1 MGFGDFKKLP
11 WVSPSAMFQPVEGL
25 RPQVEEPVVQVL
37 RKAGVDAQDPLAYAV
52 SYGDILRIVPAEGD
66 GSSPITATR
75 AWLPWNPWHASD
87 HLPEERKAVY
97 TMRFIQ
103 RARSGGWLLLP
114 TGLAEQEYLAW
125 LFRELEQTHTRTAVV
140 QGEGFELFRFE
151 FKGNGRVK
159 LKSGTTLPASVSSIF

>member
-1 MGFGDFKKLP
+1 M
-11 WVSPSAMFQPVEGL
+11 
-25 RPQVEEPVVQVL
+25 
-37 RKAGVDAQDPLAYAV
+37 
-52 SYGDILRIVPAEGD
+52 
-66 GSSPITATR
+66 
-75 AWLPWNPWHASD
+75 
-87 HLPEERKAVY
+87 Y

-151 FKGNGRVK
+151 FKGRE
-159 LKSGTTLPASVSSIF
+159 